1 MINNRAVDMYEKYMQ
16 LNTDK
21 PTTKNRG
28 LLTPMKAFKKKE
40 DNEQPIQ
47 VAHKV
52 FKTLVEARK
61 KLNGQD

>member
-16 LNTDK
+16 MNFDK
-21 PTTKNRG
+21 PMPKGRG

-47 VAHKV
+47 VAHRI

>member
-16 LNTDK
+16 INFDK
-21 PTTKNRG
+21 PMPKGRG

-47 VAHKV
+47 VAHRI

-61 KLNGQD
+61 ELNGQD

>member
-47 VAHKV
+47 VAHRI

-61 KLNGQD
+61 ELNGQD

>member
-16 LNTDK
+16 LITDK

>member
-1 MINNRAVDMYEKYMQ
+1 MNF
-16 LNTDK
+16 DK
-21 PTTKNRG
+21 PMPKGRG

-47 VAHKV
+47 VAHRI

-61 KLNGQD
+61 ELNGQD

>member
-47 VAHKV
+47 VAHRI

>member
-16 LNTDK
+16 MNFDK
-21 PTTKNRG
+21 PMPKGRG

-47 VAHKV
+47 VAHRI

-61 KLNGQD
+61 ELNGQD

>member
-16 LNTDK
+16 LK
-21 PTTKNRG
+21 GRG

-61 KLNGQD
+61 ELNGKN

>member
-61 KLNGQD
+61 KLNGQY

>member
-61 KLNGQD
+61 ELNGQD

>member
-16 LNTDK
+16 MNFDK
-21 PTTKNRG
+21 PMPKGRG

-40 DNEQPIQ
+40 DNEQPMQ
-47 VAHKV
+47 VAHRV

-61 KLNGQD
+61 ELNGQN

>member
-1 MINNRAVDMYEKYMQ
+1 MYEKYMQ

-47 VAHKV
+47 VAHRI

-61 KLNGQD
+61 ELNGQD

>member
-16 LNTDK
+16 MNFDK
-21 PTTKNRG
+21 PMPKGRG

-47 VAHKV
+47 VAHRI

-61 KLNGQD
+61 ELNGKN

>member
-16 LNTDK
+16 IDFDK
-21 PTTKNRG
+21 PMPKGRG

-47 VAHKV
+47 VAHRI

>member
-16 LNTDK
+16 MNFDNPMPK
-21 PTTKNRG
+21 GRG

-47 VAHKV
+47 VAHRI

>member
-16 LNTDK
+16 MNFNK
-21 PTTKNRG
+21 PMPKGRG
-28 LLTPMKAFKKKE
+28 LLTPMKAFKKKV

-47 VAHKV
+47 VAHRI

-61 KLNGQD
+61 ELNGQD

>member
-1 MINNRAVDMYEKYMQ
+1 MINNRAVDMYEKYIKM
-16 LNTDK
+16 NFDK
-21 PTTKNRG
+21 PMPKGRG

-47 VAHKV
+47 VAHRI